1 VRAMLFALLL
11 LPLGLIAQP
20 EQEGAVFTDT
30 RNDITLRY
38 ASSWLITRTSESIVQ
53 FQGEGDP
60 IQALWKT
67 QGLDLRC
74 KTVKGYAQ
82 SENQGTFEMRS
93 ASFGGG
99 VVAEIRGQDRR
110 SVVRCSTLDYVLRAQ
125 EALATLRGPLTLT
138 SKSQNVLTRITGP
151 QGAITLDP
159 PNQGSK
165 DPIRF
170 IQISGGATLSQEQNG
185 ESTSLTCSSLK
196 LRNGHSE
203 ASVDLEGRTTITRKD
218 SKGSHFIQI
227 TGSSGEASLPPL
239 SKTEKDPVRS
249 FSLKGPVKLMLTGDS
264 KGKPMRVNGTA
275 DSLRYDAINET
286 ITLQGNVFM
295 DGNLPTFQ
303 GATRADSAMI
313 KLGKDRQVRQIE
325 FKGRPGKS
333 ELQEIKDDA

>member
-1 VRAMLFALLL
+1 MRTLFLALLL
-11 LPLGLIAQP
+11 LPLGLVAQP

-38 ASSWLITRTSESIVQ
+38 ASSWLITRTSESTVQ

-82 SENQGTFEMRS
+82 SENQGTFELRN

-99 VVAEIRGQDRR
+99 VVAEIRGQERR
-110 SVVRCSTLDYVLRAQ
+110 SVVRCSVLDYVLRAN
-125 EALATLRGPLTLT
+125 EALATLRGPLTIT
-138 SKSQNVLTRITGP
+138 SKSQNVLTRLTGP
-151 QGAITLDP
+151 EGAITLDP
-159 PNQGSK
+159 PDKGSK

-170 IQISGGATLSQEQNG
+170 IQISGGATLTQEQNG
-185 ESTSLTCSSLK
+185 ESTGLTCSSLK
-196 LRNGHSE
+196 LRNGTTE
-203 ASVDLEGRTTITRKD
+203 ATVDLDGRTTITRKD
-218 SKGSHFIQI
+218 PKGNRFIQI

-239 SKTEKDPVRS
+239 SKSEKDPLRS
-249 FSLKGPVKLMLTGDS
+249 FSLKGPVKLSLTGDS
-264 KGKPMRVNGTA
+264 KGKPVRVNGTA
-275 DSLRYDAINET
+275 ESLRYDATNET
-286 ITLQGNVFM
+286 ITLSGNVFM
-295 DGNLPTFQ
+295 EGNLPTFQ
-303 GATRADSAMI
+303 GATRADTAMI
-313 KLGKDRQVRQIE
+313 RLGKDRQVRQIE